1 MREKGIVGV
10 WGDLG
15 EPEVHPTALKHY
27 NTSADEVHN
36 IYGHDWAG
44 LIYKGYKN
52 DFSEE
57 LLHAKRSF
65 EDYFGKPISIK
76 SNGKNGKI
84 EIKFKDKD
92 DLIEILE
99 KLK

>member
-1 MREKGIVGV
+1 RPLLSLEESKQREIYREVLLLNLSSRQV
-10 WGDLG
+10 EDMVSSFLG
-15 EPEVHPTALKHY
+15 K
-27 NTSADEVHN
+27 N
-36 IYGHDWAG
+36 
-44 LIYKGYKN
+44 KN

-57 LLHAKRSF
+57 LLHAKRLL
-65 EDYFGKPISIK
+65 EDYFGKPILIK